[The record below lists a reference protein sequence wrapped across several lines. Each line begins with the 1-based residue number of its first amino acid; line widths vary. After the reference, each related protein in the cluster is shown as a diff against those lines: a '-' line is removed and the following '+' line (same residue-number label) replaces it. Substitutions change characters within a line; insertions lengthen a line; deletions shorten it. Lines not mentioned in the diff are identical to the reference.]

1 MVMKYVVLLLGVLI
15 NCMLI
20 GSLFDVKYGVLMIG
34 SFVNE
39 IGCVSRLS
47 VFVGVSVMLLIL
59 MVVLVK
65 CGVVYGVEV
74 VSRML

>member
-1 MVMKYVVLLLGVLI
+1 MVMKYVVLLLGELI

-47 VFVGVSVMLLIL
+47 VFVGVRVMLLIL

-65 CGVVYGVEV
+65 CGVVYGVVV